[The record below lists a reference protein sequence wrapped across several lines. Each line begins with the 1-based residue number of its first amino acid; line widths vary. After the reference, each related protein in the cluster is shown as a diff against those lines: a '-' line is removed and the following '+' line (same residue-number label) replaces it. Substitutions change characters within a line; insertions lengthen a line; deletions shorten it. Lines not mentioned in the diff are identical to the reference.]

1 MPSNT
6 HQQNTE
12 HASSITSI
20 NRENKQSPQAI
31 LESTFGYS
39 EFRDQQQ
46 SIIDTAI
53 EGRDSLIIMPTG
65 GGKSLC
71 YQIPALVRQG
81 TGIVISPLIALMQ
94 DQVSALMQ
102 VGIRAAFLNS
112 TLSGAET
119 ARVIEQTQS
128 GQLDILY
135 VAPERINQPSTLNW
149 LTRCNISLIAI
160 DEAHC
165 VSQWGHDFRQD
176 YLLLNQLAQHFPNV
190 PRMALT
196 ATATPRSQIDIVNNL
211 ELNAPAKFVSS
222 FDRPN
227 IHYAVAA
234 KNDAKKQLLKFLTG
248 HRDES
253 GIIYCLSRKKVEST
267 AAWLNDRGLTALPY
281 HAGLPAHTRA
291 ENQTRFLREDAIIM
305 VATIAFGMG
314 IDKPDVRFVAH
325 MNLPKSLE
333 SYYQET
339 GRAGRDG
346 EPAEAFMIYGL
357 DDVVQLSQFIDNSDA
372 KIEYKLNEKNKLD
385 ALLGWCEVTQCRRQ
399 PLLDYFGEGSLTS
412 EENENKAHTACNF
425 CDTCQTPPKT
435 WDATEAAQKLLSCVY
450 RVNQRFSLG
459 HVIDVLRGKKTERI
473 EQFNH
478 EKLSTYGI
486 GSSLSQNQ
494 WRSITR
500 QLIVRGLLR
509 VNTEHYNNLTLTDA
523 SRELLQGQV
532 TLLLREDITEPR
544 LSKPVKK
551 HSNGVSEQDSALW
564 DALRNCRKE
573 LADEHGIPPYMVFHD
588 ATLMEMMETHPCST
602 AELLS
607 ISGIGESKLDKFGE
621 AFLKVINEHL
631 E

>member
-1 MPSNT
+1 MTSPHSQDLQGPANI
-6 HQQNTE
+6 
-12 HASSITSI
+12 SSLNSS
-20 NRENKQSPQAI
+20 SPQTL
-31 LESTFGYS
+31 LESIFGYS
-39 EFRDQQQ
+39 EFRGQQQ
-46 SIIDTAI
+46 TIIESAI
-53 EGRDSLIIMPTG
+53 EGKDSLVIMPTG

-102 VGIRAAFLNS
+102 VGIQAAFLNS
-112 TLSGAET
+112 TLSDTEA
-119 ARVIEQTQS
+119 ASVIEQMQA
-128 GQLDILY
+128 GALDLLY
-135 VAPERINQPSTLNW
+135 IAPERINQPSTRNW
-149 LTRCNISLIAI
+149 LSQCHISLIAI

-176 YLLLNQLAQHFPNV
+176 YLLLNQLAQYFPNV

-196 ATATPRSQIDIVNNL
+196 ATATPRSQTDIVNNL
-211 ELNAPAKFVSS
+211 ELIAPKKFISS

-234 KNDAKKQLLKFLTG
+234 KSDAKKQLLQFLTG

-281 HAGLPAHTRA
+281 HAGLAANIRA

-372 KIEYKLNEKNKLD
+372 SIEYKRNEKSKLD
-385 ALLGWCEVTQCRRQ
+385 ALLGWCEVTECRRQ
-399 PLLDYFGEGSLTS
+399 PLLDYFGEGSLDTPL
-412 EENENKAHTACNF
+412 NKAATACNF

-450 RVNQRFSLG
+450 RVKQRFALG
-459 HVIDVLRGKKTERI
+459 HVIDVLRAKKTERI

-478 EKLSTYGI
+478 DKLSTYGI
-486 GSSLSQNQ
+486 GSNLSQNQ

-509 VNTEHYNNLTLTDA
+509 VDTERYNNLTLTDA
-523 SRELLQGQV
+523 SRELLQGQL
-532 TLLLREDITEPR
+532 TLLLREDISEPR

-551 HSNGVSEQDSALW
+551 HANGVSEQDSTLW
-564 DALRNCRKE
+564 DALRDCRKE
-573 LADEHGIPPYMVFHD
+573 LADEYSIPPYMVFHD
-588 ATLMEMMETHPCST
+588 ATLMEMMETHPRST
-602 AELLS
+602 EQLLA
-607 ISGIGESKLDKFGE
+607 ISGVGQSKLDKFGE

-631 E
+631 AAV